1 MTSSPDF
8 FAKFLNISPSHAFLV
23 FPNLLRDS
31 AGDDSSTGFSAAGA
45 HIDDVVGV
53 SDHIKVMFD
62 DNDSGAV
69 VYKCLEN
76 QQECLNIKRMETDGK
91 LVEDEYGSGLI
102 KSDLSNRHFIK
113 PIIQKWTQKRSHSI
127 IIKYQTMI
135 P

>member
-23 FPNLLRDS
+23 FPNLLWGS
-31 AGDDSSTGFSAAGA
+31 AGNDPATNFSAARA

-53 SDHIKVMFD
+53 SNPIKVMFD
-62 DNDSGAV
+62 DDDSGAV